1 MIGIEYWGPIALVIK
16 FQGTYINFISLVIIK
31 SNNNVLQMQSTKG
44 DLVKFSPLK
53 KDNTNI
59 ADKKNL
65 NYN

>member
-31 SNNNVLQMQSTKG
+31 ANNNVLQMQSTEG

-53 KDNTNI
+53 KTT
-59 ADKKNL
+59 L
-65 NYN
+65 T